1 LIFPDGIGI
10 PKEAILL
17 AKKKVLFVA
26 TVVKT
31 HIVQFHIPYL
41 KMLKEMGWET
51 AVAAKNDYDDPNE
64 CNIPYCDKYYPV
76 AFGRSPLTRDNIC
89 AYKELKSIIDEG
101 DFDMIHCHTP
111 VAAFLTRLAA
121 RDARKKGCKVVYTA
135 HGYHFYK
142 GAPLLNWLVFFPA
155 EWIASFFTDV
165 LITINREDYKFSRK
179 HLHAKRLEYVQGVG
193 VKLERFQ
200 NHSAERDAI
209 RASLGLGKDDFVLL
223 SVAEMT
229 KNKNHRMMLE
239 AMARIPNPHVHLLC
253 AGRGQELENN
263 IALCSQLHLMH
274 RVHFLGY
281 RSDVPQLYAAADVFL
296 FISFREGLSLSLM
309 EAMSSGLPCIV
320 SPIRGNVDLITDRK
334 EGLYAHLHPKSIAEA
349 IVSLESDPE
358 LRRTLGEAAKEKVQA
373 FSLDT
378 ISKRMED
385 IYRSISE

>member
-1 LIFPDGIGI
+1 M
-10 PKEAILL
+10 

-51 AVAAKNDYDDPNE
+51 AVAAKNDYDDSNE

-76 AFGRSPLTRDNIC
+76 AFGRSPLTRDNIR

-165 LITINREDYKFSRK
+165 LITINREDYEFSRK

-209 RASLGLGKDDFVLL
+209 RVSLGLGKDDFVLL

-334 EGLYAHLHPKSIAEA
+334 EGIYARLHPKSIAEA

-378 ISKRMED
+378 ISKRMEE
-385 IYRSISE
+385 IYRSITE

>member
-1 LIFPDGIGI
+1 MGILR
-10 PKEAILL
+10 EAIHL

-41 KMLKEMGWET
+41 KMLKSMGWKT
-51 AVAAKNDYDDPNE
+51 AVAAKNDYDDPSQ
-64 CNIPYCDKYYPV
+64 CDIPYCDRYYPID
-76 AFGRSPLTRDNIC
+76 FGRSPLTRGNLR
-89 AYKELKSIIDEG
+89 AYTELKSVIDEG
-101 DFDMIHCHTP
+101 NFDMIHCHTP

-121 RDARKKGCKVVYTA
+121 RNARKNGCKVIYTA

-165 LITINREDYKFSRK
+165 LITINREDYEFSKK

-200 NHSAERDAI
+200 NHAAERDAI
-209 RASLGLGKDDFVLL
+209 RASLGLQKGDFVLL

-239 AMARIPNPHVHLLC
+239 AMARISNPRIHLLC
-253 AGRGQELENN
+253 AGRGRELENN
-263 IALCSQLHLMH
+263 IALCSQLHLTD

-309 EAMSSGLPCIV
+309 EAMSSGLPSIV
-320 SPIRGNVDLITDRK
+320 SPIRGNVDLITDGK
-334 EGLYAHLHPKSIAEA
+334 EGIHTHLDPESIANA
-349 IVSLESDPE
+349 IVSLEANPE
-358 LRRTLGEAAKEKVQA
+358 LCRSLGEAAKEKVQA

-378 ISKRMED
+378 ISKRMEE
-385 IYRSISE
+385 IYRSVAE

>member
-1 LIFPDGIGI
+1 M
-10 PKEAILL
+10 

-64 CNIPYCDKYYPV
+64 CNISYCDKYYPV

-334 EGLYAHLHPKSIAEA
+334 EGIYARLHPKSIAEA

>member
-1 LIFPDGIGI
+1 M
-10 PKEAILL
+10 

-64 CNIPYCDKYYPV
+64 CNIPYCDKYHPV
-76 AFGRSPLTRDNIC
+76 AFGRSPLTRDNIR

-165 LITINREDYKFSRK
+165 LITINREDYEFSRK

-209 RASLGLGKDDFVLL
+209 RVSLGLGKDDFVLL

-334 EGLYAHLHPKSIAEA
+334 EGIYARLHPKSIAEA

-378 ISKRMED
+378 ISKRMEE
-385 IYRSISE
+385 IYRSITE

>member
-1 LIFPDGIGI
+1 M
-10 PKEAILL
+10 

-64 CNIPYCDKYYPV
+64 CNISYCDKYYPV

-334 EGLYAHLHPKSIAEA
+334 EGIYARLHPKSIAEA

-378 ISKRMED
+378 ISKRMEE
-385 IYRSISE
+385 IYQSITE

>member
-1 LIFPDGIGI
+1 M
-10 PKEAILL
+10 

-64 CNIPYCDKYYPV
+64 CNISYCDKYYPV
-76 AFGRSPLTRDNIC
+76 AFGRSPLTRDNIR
-89 AYKELKSIIDEG
+89 AYKELKDIIDEG
-101 DFDMIHCHTP
+101 DFDIIHCHTP

-121 RDARKKGCKVVYTA
+121 RDARKKGCKVIYTA

-142 GAPLLNWLVFFPA
+142 GAPLLNWPGFFPA

-165 LITINREDYKFSRK
+165 LITINREDYEFSKK

-209 RASLGLGKDDFVLL
+209 RVSLGLGKDDFVLL

-274 RVHFLGY
+274 RIHFLGY

-334 EGLYAHLHPKSIAEA
+334 EGIYARLHPKSIAEA

-378 ISKRMED
+378 ISKRMEE
-385 IYRSISE
+385 IYRSITE

>member
-1 LIFPDGIGI
+1 M
-10 PKEAILL
+10 

-64 CNIPYCDKYYPV
+64 CYIPYCDKYYPV

-263 IALCSQLHLMH
+263 IALCNQLHLMH

-334 EGLYAHLHPKSIAEA
+334 EGIYARLHPKSIAEA

-378 ISKRMED
+378 ISKRMEE
-385 IYRSISE
+385 IYRSITE

>member
-1 LIFPDGIGI
+1 M
-10 PKEAILL
+10 

-64 CNIPYCDKYYPV
+64 CNISYCDKYYPV
-76 AFGRSPLTRDNIC
+76 AFGRSPLTRDNIR
-89 AYKELKSIIDEG
+89 AYKELKDIIDEG
-101 DFDMIHCHTP
+101 DFDIIHCHTP

-121 RDARKKGCKVVYTA
+121 RDARKKGCKVIYTA

-165 LITINREDYKFSRK
+165 LITINREDYEFSKK

-209 RASLGLGKDDFVLL
+209 RVSLGLGKDDFVLL

-274 RVHFLGY
+274 RIHFLGY

-334 EGLYAHLHPKSIAEA
+334 EGIYARLHPKSIAEA

-378 ISKRMED
+378 ISKRMEE
-385 IYRSISE
+385 IYRSITE

>member
-1 LIFPDGIGI
+1 M
-10 PKEAILL
+10 

-64 CNIPYCDKYYPV
+64 CSIPYCDKYYPV
-76 AFGRSPLTRDNIC
+76 AFGRSPLTRDNIR

-165 LITINREDYKFSRK
+165 LITINREDYEFSRK

-209 RASLGLGKDDFVLL
+209 RVSLGLGKDDFVLL

-334 EGLYAHLHPKSIAEA
+334 EGIYARLHPKSIAEA

-378 ISKRMED
+378 ISKRMEE
-385 IYRSISE
+385 IYRSISG

>member
-1 LIFPDGIGI
+1 M
-10 PKEAILL
+10 

-64 CNIPYCDKYYPV
+64 CNISYCDKYYPV
-76 AFGRSPLTRDNIC
+76 AFGRSPLTRDNIR
-89 AYKELKSIIDEG
+89 AYKELKDIIDEG
-101 DFDMIHCHTP
+101 DFDIIHCHTP

-121 RDARKKGCKVVYTA
+121 RDARKKGCKVIYTA

-165 LITINREDYKFSRK
+165 LITINREDYEFSKK

-209 RASLGLGKDDFVLL
+209 RVSLGLGKDDFVLL

-274 RVHFLGY
+274 RIHFLGY

-309 EAMSSGLPCIV
+309 EAMSSGLPSIV

-334 EGLYAHLHPKSIAEA
+334 EGIYARLHPKSIAEA

-378 ISKRMED
+378 ISKRMEE
-385 IYRSISE
+385 IYRSITE

>member
-1 LIFPDGIGI
+1 M
-10 PKEAILL
+10 

-76 AFGRSPLTRDNIC
+76 AFGRSPLTRDNIR

-165 LITINREDYKFSRK
+165 LITINREDYEFSRK

-193 VKLERFQ
+193 VKLERFR

-209 RASLGLGKDDFVLL
+209 RVSLGLGKDDFVLL

-334 EGLYAHLHPKSIAEA
+334 EGIYARLHPKSIAEA

-378 ISKRMED
+378 ISKRM
-385 IYRSISE
+385 

>member
-1 LIFPDGIGI
+1 M
-10 PKEAILL
+10 

-26 TVVKT
+26 TVIKT

-64 CNIPYCDKYYPV
+64 CNISYCDKYYPV

-334 EGLYAHLHPKSIAEA
+334 EGIYARLHPKSIAEA

>member
-1 LIFPDGIGI
+1 M
-10 PKEAILL
+10 

-64 CNIPYCDKYYPV
+64 CSIPYCDKYYPV
-76 AFGRSPLTRDNIC
+76 AFGRSPLTRDNIR

-165 LITINREDYKFSRK
+165 LITINREDYEFSRK

-209 RASLGLGKDDFVLL
+209 RVSLGLGKDDFVLL

-334 EGLYAHLHPKSIAEA
+334 EGIYARLHPKSIAEA

-378 ISKRMED
+378 ISERMEE
-385 IYRSISE
+385 IYRSITE

>member
-1 LIFPDGIGI
+1 M
-10 PKEAILL
+10 

-51 AVAAKNDYDDPNE
+51 AVAAKNDYDDPSE
-64 CNIPYCDKYYPV
+64 CSISYCDRYYPV
-76 AFGRSPLTRDNIC
+76 AFGRSPLTWDNFR
-89 AYKELKSIIDEG
+89 AYKDLKCIIEEG
-101 DFDMIHCHTP
+101 DFDVIHCHTP

-121 RDARKKGCKVVYTA
+121 RGARKKGCKVIYTA

-165 LITINREDYKFSRK
+165 LITINHEDYEFSKK
-179 HLHAKRLEYVQGVG
+179 HLHPKRLEYVQGVG

-200 NHSAERDAI
+200 NHTAERDSI
-209 RASLGLGKDDFVLL
+209 RASLGLQRDDFVLL

-239 AMARIPNPHVHLLC
+239 AMARISNPHVHLLC
-253 AGRGQELENN
+253 AGRGRELENN
-263 IALCSQLHLMH
+263 IALCSQLHLTD

-281 RSDVPQLYAAADVFL
+281 RSDVPLLYAAADAFL

-309 EAMSSGLPCIV
+309 EAMSSGLPSIV
-320 SPIRGNVDLITDRK
+320 SPIRGNVDLITDGK
-334 EGLYAHLHPKSIAEA
+334 EGIHASLDPESIANA
-349 IVSLESDPE
+349 IVTLESDPA
-358 LRRTLGEAAKEKVQA
+358 LCRSLGKAAKEKVQA

-378 ISKRMED
+378 ISKRMEE
-385 IYRSISE
+385 IYRSVAE

>member
-1 LIFPDGIGI
+1 M
-10 PKEAILL
+10 

-64 CNIPYCDKYYPV
+64 CNIPYCAKYSPV
-76 AFGRSPLTRDNIC
+76 AFGRSPLTRDNIR
-89 AYKELKSIIDEG
+89 AYKELKDIIDEG
-101 DFDMIHCHTP
+101 DFDIIHCHTP

-121 RDARKKGCKVVYTA
+121 RDARKKGCKVIYTA

-209 RASLGLGKDDFVLL
+209 RVSLGLDKDDFVLL

-263 IALCSQLHLMH
+263 IALCNQLHLMH

-334 EGLYAHLHPKSIAEA
+334 EGIYARLHPKSIAEA

-378 ISKRMED
+378 ISKRMEE
-385 IYRSISE
+385 IYQSITE

>member
-1 LIFPDGIGI
+1 M
-10 PKEAILL
+10 

-64 CNIPYCDKYYPV
+64 CSIPYCDKYYPV
-76 AFGRSPLTRDNIC
+76 AFGRSPLTRDNIR
-89 AYKELKSIIDEG
+89 AYKELKDIIDEG
-101 DFDMIHCHTP
+101 DFDIIHCHTP

-121 RDARKKGCKVVYTA
+121 RDARKKGCKVIYTA

-165 LITINREDYKFSRK
+165 LITINREDYEFSRK

-209 RASLGLGKDDFVLL
+209 RVSLGLGKDDFVLL

-263 IALCSQLHLMH
+263 IALCNQLHLMH

-334 EGLYAHLHPKSIAEA
+334 EGIYARLHPKSIAEA

-378 ISKRMED
+378 ISKRMEE
-385 IYRSISE
+385 IYRSITE

>member
-1 LIFPDGIGI
+1 M
-10 PKEAILL
+10 

-64 CNIPYCDKYYPV
+64 CNISYCDKYYPV
-76 AFGRSPLTRDNIC
+76 AFGRSPLTRDNIR
-89 AYKELKSIIDEG
+89 AYKELKDIIDEG
-101 DFDMIHCHTP
+101 DFDIIHCHTP

-121 RDARKKGCKVVYTA
+121 RDARKKSCKVIYTA

-165 LITINREDYKFSRK
+165 LITINREDYEFSKK

-209 RASLGLGKDDFVLL
+209 RVSLGLGKDDFVLL

-274 RVHFLGY
+274 RIHFLGY

-334 EGLYAHLHPKSIAEA
+334 EGIYARLHPKSIAEA

-378 ISKRMED
+378 ISKRMEE
-385 IYRSISE
+385 IYRSITE

>member
-1 LIFPDGIGI
+1 M
-10 PKEAILL
+10 

-76 AFGRSPLTRDNIC
+76 AFGRSPLTRDNIR

-121 RDARKKGCKVVYTA
+121 RDARKKVVYTA

-165 LITINREDYKFSRK
+165 LITINREDYEFSRK

-209 RASLGLGKDDFVLL
+209 RVSLGLGKDNFVLL

-263 IALCSQLHLMH
+263 IALCNQLHLMH

-334 EGLYAHLHPKSIAEA
+334 EGIYARLHPKSIAEA

-378 ISKRMED
+378 ISKRMEE
-385 IYRSISE
+385 IYRSITE

>member
-1 LIFPDGIGI
+1 MIFPDGIGI

-41 KMLKEMGWET
+41 KMLKEMGWDT
-51 AVAAKNDYDDPNE
+51 AVAAKNDYDDPNA

-76 AFGRSPLTRDNIC
+76 AFGRSPLTRDNIR

-165 LITINREDYKFSRK
+165 LITINREDYEFSRK

-209 RASLGLGKDDFVLL
+209 RVSLGLGKDDFVLL

-334 EGLYAHLHPKSIAEA
+334 EGIYARLHPKSIAEA

-378 ISKRMED
+378 ISKRMEE
-385 IYRSISE
+385 IYRSITE

>member
-1 LIFPDGIGI
+1 M
-10 PKEAILL
+10 

-64 CNIPYCDKYYPV
+64 CNISYCDKYYPV
-76 AFGRSPLTRDNIC
+76 AFGRSPLTRDNIR

-121 RDARKKGCKVVYTA
+121 RDARNKGCKVVYTA

-165 LITINREDYKFSRK
+165 LITINREDYEFSRK

-253 AGRGQELENN
+253 AGRGQELESN

-296 FISFREGLSLSLM
+296 VISFREGLSLSLM

-334 EGLYAHLHPKSIAEA
+334 EGIYARLHPKSIAEA

-358 LRRTLGEAAKEKVQA
+358 LRRTLGNAAKEKVQA

-378 ISKRMED
+378 ISKRMEE
-385 IYRSISE
+385 IYRSITE

>member
-1 LIFPDGIGI
+1 M
-10 PKEAILL
+10 

-64 CNIPYCDKYYPV
+64 CYIPHCDKYYPV

-334 EGLYAHLHPKSIAEA
+334 EGIYARLHPKSIAEA

-378 ISKRMED
+378 ISKRMEE
-385 IYRSISE
+385 IYRSITE

>member
-1 LIFPDGIGI
+1 M
-10 PKEAILL
+10 

-64 CNIPYCDKYYPV
+64 CSIPYCDKYYPV
-76 AFGRSPLTRDNIC
+76 AFGRSPLTRDNIR

-165 LITINREDYKFSRK
+165 LITINREDYEFSRK

-209 RASLGLGKDDFVLL
+209 RVSLGLGKDDFVLL

-334 EGLYAHLHPKSIAEA
+334 EGIYARLHPKSIAEA

-378 ISKRMED
+378 ISKRMEE
-385 IYRSISE
+385 IYRSITE